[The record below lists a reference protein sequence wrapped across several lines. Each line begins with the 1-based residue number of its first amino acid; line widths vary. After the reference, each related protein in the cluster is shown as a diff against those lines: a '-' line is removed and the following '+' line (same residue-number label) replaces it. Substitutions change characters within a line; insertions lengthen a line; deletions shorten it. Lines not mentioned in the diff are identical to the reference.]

1 MAPCFNFSWA
11 WEGNYK
17 INDQP
22 VHEWVIPS
30 YNNISEKTRG
40 EQKLYKQTFFRVNN

>member
-1 MAPCFNFSWA
+1 MKKMSGHGSAMGACLHGLLEYMAYPWA

-22 VHEWVIPS
+22 VHE
-30 YNNISEKTRG
+30 
-40 EQKLYKQTFFRVNN
+40 RVTASM